1 MDFYQL
7 DQHTLKSP
15 SVQLLRSQNAALVI
29 SFLYDNFRQD
39 PLPSID
45 YIILRDSLSHY
56 LDDLHDQFP
65 DRFKLSADEYLRQWT
80 DKEHNWLR
88 RRVSVDKGDTVELTS
103 HTQRVLGWMADL
115 EQRSFIATSSRF
127 QLVLDQVDLYGIE
140 L

>member
-7 DQHTLKSP
+7 EYHTLKSP
-15 SVQLLRSQNAALVI
+15 SILAAKQLNAALVI

-45 YIILRDSLSHY
+45 YIILRDSLAQY

-80 DKEHNWLR
+80 D
-88 RRVSVDKGDTVELTS
+88 
-103 HTQRVLGWMADL
+103 
-115 EQRSFIATSSRF
+115 
-127 QLVLDQVDLYGIE
+127 
-140 L
+140 